1 MSIIINEIKGDG
13 IILKC
18 NKPML
23 LNYNIENG
31 YLIFDDE
38 VLDIYLCCKN
48 EQELFDEFCEFI
60 ISDYFTF
67 VKDEILTDKAKEYRK
82 ILQSKFTEIIEW
94 GDK

>member
-1 MSIIINEIKGDG
+1 MSIIITEIKGDE

-67 VKDEILTDKAKEYRK
+67 VKEDDELLTDKAKEYRK
-82 ILQSKFTEIIEW
+82 ILQSKFTEII
-94 GDK
+94 K